1 MQYGNKFNKDFK
13 NGTHKKK
20 LKTKFS
26 VFLLYS
32 QIHVTVTT
40 VNFRT
45 SASPPKEIPYPLVIS
60 LSSPHCF
67 PQAWATTNLLFVST
81 DFPVLNISCE

>member
-1 MQYGNKFNKDFK
+1 MVTNSVKTLKRSTSKKIFK
-13 NGTHKKK
+13 K
-20 LKTKFS
+20 KFS

-32 QIHVTVTT
+32 QICVTVTT

-45 SASPPKEIPYPLVIS
+45 FSSPQKEIPYPLVIT

-67 PQAWATTNLLFVST
+67 PQAWATTNLLFVSIG
-81 DFPVLNISCE
+81 FPVLNISCE